1 MNTQQKLTRRQQQ
14 KEDTRRVILD
24 AAYVLFGEKGYAKTT
39 MRRLASRAGVG
50 LGTIFKHFPD
60 KPSLLVAAY
69 QEDVGKRIVDAFRS
83 LPEAGIK
90 EQLLHITKS
99 IYGFYAADPSFSR
112 NLIKEALF
120 LKGEHGEI
128 LYNQLMAFL
137 KEIAELL
144 KKAVENGELPADKN
158 PHEEAL
164 AFGAFYFAGLIMGL
178 KQSTFDT
185 QEQLQFVEAMID
197 NHFARKN
204 R

>member
-1 MNTQQKLTRRQQQ
+1 MNTQQKPTRRQQQ

-24 AAYVLFGEKGYAKTT
+24 AAYALFGEKGYAQTT
-39 MRRLASRAGVG
+39 MRTLASRARVG

-69 QEDVGKRIVDAFRS
+69 QQDVGKIIVEASRS

-112 NLIKEALF
+112 DLIKEALF
-120 LKGEHGEI
+120 LKGEDGEI
-128 LYNQLMAFL
+128 LDNQLMAFL
-137 KEIAELL
+137 KEVAELL
-144 KKAVENGELPADKN
+144 KKAVGNGELPADTN
-158 PHEEAL
+158 VHEGAL

-178 KQSTFDT
+178 KQSTFNT

>member
-1 MNTQQKLTRRQQQ
+1 MNTQQKSTRRQQQ

-24 AAYVLFGEKGYAKTT
+24 AAYVLFGKKGYAQTT
-39 MRRLASRAGVG
+39 MRTLARRAGVG

-60 KPSLLVAAY
+60 KPSLLVTAY
-69 QEDVGKRIVDAFRS
+69 QEDVGRIIVKGFRS
-83 LPEAGIK
+83 LPETGIK

-112 NLIKEALF
+112 DLIKEALF

-128 LYNQLMAFL
+128 LDNQLMAFL
-137 KEIAELL
+137 KQIAELL
-144 KKAVENGELPADKN
+144 KRAVENGALPADTN
-158 PHEEAL
+158 VHEGAL

-178 KQSTFDT
+178 KESTFNT
-185 QEQLQFVEAMID
+185 QKQLQFVEAMID
-197 NHFARKN
+197 NHFSRNN